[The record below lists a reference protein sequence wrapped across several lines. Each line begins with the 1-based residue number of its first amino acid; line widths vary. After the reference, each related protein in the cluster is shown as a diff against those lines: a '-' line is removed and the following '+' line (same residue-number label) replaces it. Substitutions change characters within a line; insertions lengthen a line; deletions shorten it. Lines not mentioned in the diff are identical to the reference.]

1 MEEYLKFISL
11 IRARWLPFTV
21 VTLSVVAL
29 SIVKN
34 LSEKPIYQSVGQLYL
49 KTNVP
54 SPLAGLLTANN
65 NSNSGMI
72 GGSVDIPTEV
82 LVLRS
87 TPLAQRTLNKLK
99 QDISPQAFLSNLVVR
114 NIESTNVLEV
124 AYTSSDPKTAASYV
138 NGLMDVYVQNDIDVN
153 RAQIKSAKEFIS
165 HQLPQTQRDMLKV
178 EGKLVNFKEKN
189 ATLSL
194 SAEEKSNVMGLRA
207 LEQEVQKTKAQ
218 IKSLDQQSKSIQNM
232 FGVSSIDAKVT
243 GLVQDMPA
251 VRAAITKLKTLQ
263 ENIKLQSVL
272 VTPSNPKMI
281 ELKDEEAV
289 LKQHLE
295 DTIKESFVGKA
306 KQLHQKVRP
315 EDSILISP
323 TQQKLLTNYAEYK
336 TERQGLEKKLQYL
349 YQNID
354 VYKKKAKT
362 LPSLALQEGHIN
374 REIAVN
380 TSAYEALVGKYQEL
394 ELLENM
400 QISNARIIAPAL
412 IPGAPLQNRQQL
424 NLVQGLL
431 GGILMGAAAAFIVEN
446 LDKTVK
452 SRQAVQEI
460 LNYNL
465 LGCIPPFP
473 MDKNKKRAAKGSR
486 AKRSLD
492 EVVVRSRPNSL
503 ISEAFGIVSTN
514 LRVFNSDQKIDSIV
528 ISSSSPKEGKTTI
541 AANLALTISNL
552 GGKVLLIDADLR
564 KPAQHKIWQLPNDIG
579 LSNVIEDKLS
589 IENIVHQVAPN
600 LQVLT
605 SGDKDT
611 NPANIFNSLD
621 MSNFLEQVKEDYDFV
636 IVDTAP
642 ITVAA
647 DVSILGKLVD
657 GIVFVVRPGVSRSN
671 AIRIAAGVLEN
682 ANQNVLGLV
691 INGTNMYGEY
701 EYNYNYNYN
710 YYNYYSRK
718 KE

>member
-1 MEEYLKFISL
+1 
-11 IRARWLPFTV
+11 
-21 VTLSVVAL
+21 
-29 SIVKN
+29 
-34 LSEKPIYQSVGQLYL
+34 
-49 KTNVP
+49 
-54 SPLAGLLTANN
+54 
-65 NSNSGMI
+65 
-72 GGSVDIPTEV
+72 
-82 LVLRS
+82 
-87 TPLAQRTLNKLK
+87 
-99 QDISPQAFLSNLVVR
+99 
-114 NIESTNVLEV
+114 
-124 AYTSSDPKTAASYV
+124 
-138 NGLMDVYVQNDIDVN
+138 
-153 RAQIKSAKEFIS
+153 
-165 HQLPQTQRDMLKV
+165 MLKV

-194 SAEEKSNVMGLRA
+194 SAEEKSNVMGLRS

-263 ENIKLQSVL
+263 EDIKLQSVL

-281 ELKDEEAV
+281 ALKEEEAV

-315 EDSILISP
+315 EDSILVSP

-354 VYKKKAKT
+354 NYKKKAKT

-412 IPGAPLQNRQQL
+412 IPAAPLQNRQQL

-486 AKRSLD
+486 TKRSLD

-611 NPANIFNSLD
+611 NPANIFNSLE
-621 MSNFLEQVKEDYDFV
+621 MANFLEQVKEDYDFV
-636 IVDTAP
+636 LVDTAP

-682 ANQNVLGLV
+682 ANQNVLGLI